1 MSVKRS
7 NRLVILVGVLLAVLA
22 FVAIVILLN
31 QREEVV
37 APEEVLQT
45 VLVATEDI
53 DIGEEVTPAKVEEQ
67 DIDPEA
73 VQGTALSSATILAG
87 QPSLFTVPA
96 GSQVT
101 GEAIGL
107 GNDLAVNIP
116 ALLNPGEKAVAFQVD
131 RVTGLDFLIKGGD
144 TIDIILSQSISVLQ
158 ETADSAA
165 NTDPTAPARF
175 EAVTGLENQRTVKA
189 VLQDKRVIYVSAT
202 RAQEQEPI
210 DTNGDGVI
218 DETDEQPAQAAI
230 DSVIIIFAGTA
241 QDAEVIKFAQNA
253 LGEQGALSA
262 IVRNAEDDAIEETLG
277 ITIDQ
282 LVAEYGVRIPDIVEQ
297 LNEATPNEEPTP

>member
-1 MSVKRS
+1 MKRS

-31 QREEVV
+31 TQANTPVAEEEVK
-37 APEEVLQT
+37 QT

-53 DIGEEVTPAKVEEQ
+53 DRGEQVTPDKVETAE
-67 DIDPEA
+67 IDPDA
-73 VQGTALSSATILAG
+73 VQGKPLSDPSAVLG
-87 QPSLFTVPA
+87 QPAVFAIPA

-101 GEAIGL
+101 SQAIGV
-107 GNDLAVNIP
+107 GTDATRNLA
-116 ALLNPGEKAVAFQVD
+116 ALLDPGEKAISFQVD
-131 RVTGLDFLIKGGD
+131 RVTGADFLVKPGD
-144 TIDIILSQSISVLQ
+144 SIDIVMSQSITVLQ

-165 NTDPTAPARF
+165 NTDQNAPARF

-189 VLQDKRVIYVSAT
+189 ILQDKRVLYVSAT
-202 RAQEQEPI
+202 RAEELEPTE

-218 DETDEQPAQAAI
+218 DENDAPPAQAAI
-230 DSVIIIFAGTA
+230 DSVIIIFAGND

-253 LGEQGALSA
+253 LGEQGALTA
-262 IVRNAEDDAIEETLG
+262 VVRHADDDAVEETLG

-297 LNEATPNEEPTP
+297 LNEEATP